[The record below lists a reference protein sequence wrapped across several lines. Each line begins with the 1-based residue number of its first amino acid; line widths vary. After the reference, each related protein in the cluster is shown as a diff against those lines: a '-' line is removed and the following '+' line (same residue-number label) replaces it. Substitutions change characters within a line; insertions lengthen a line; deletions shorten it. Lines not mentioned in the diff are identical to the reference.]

1 MYLLGRGG
9 EAEGIF
15 ISKKVKK
22 SNITINKFSIL
33 PLSDCKKRKH
43 IHIHIHTRTRSHT
56 HAHTHAHTH
65 THKKKHK
72 NPDEGKREL

>member
-22 SNITINKFSIL
+22 SNIKINKFSIL

-43 IHIHIHTRTRSHT
+43 IHIQTRTRSHT
-56 HAHTHAHTH
+56 HTHTH
-65 THKKKHK
+65 TKKKHK